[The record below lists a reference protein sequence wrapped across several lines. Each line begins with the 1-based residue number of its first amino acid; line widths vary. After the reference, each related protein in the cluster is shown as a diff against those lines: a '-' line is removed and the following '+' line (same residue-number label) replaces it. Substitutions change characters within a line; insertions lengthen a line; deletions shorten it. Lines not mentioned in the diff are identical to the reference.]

1 MVEFDYLPENLWSA
15 HASLDGT
22 LVSGYNDLVQKGK
35 ITPNGVVLHTHENAT
50 VVFLTEQGFDI
61 ELLPP
66 IQQTG
71 VHTPDLLML
80 DLEWEMKSP
89 RSNGKYTIEHSFRS
103 ALKQSPN
110 IIFDI
115 RGSKMPEQK
124 CIAEIERRFNDFKKV
139 NRVMIITK
147 RQGLLDFKK

>member
-1 MVEFDYLPENLWSA
+1 MK
-15 HASLDGT
+15 
-22 LVSGYNDLVQKGK
+22 QGK

-50 VVFLTEQGFDI
+50 VVFLTQQGFDI

-66 IQQTG
+66 VQHKG
-71 VHTPDLLML
+71 AHTPDIKML
-80 DLEWEMKSP
+80 GLEWEIKSP
-89 RSNGKYTIEHSFRS
+89 KSNGKYTIEHSFRS

-110 IIFDI
+110 VFFDI

-124 CIAEIERRFNDFKKV
+124 CVAEIERRFNDFKKI

-147 RQGLLDFKK
+147 QRKLLDFSKKN

>member
-1 MVEFDYLPENLWSA
+1 MK
-15 HASLDGT
+15 
-22 LVSGYNDLVQKGK
+22 KGK

-66 IQQTG
+66 VQRKG
-71 VHTPDLLML
+71 ARTPDLRMQNL
-80 DLEWEMKSP
+80 DWEMKNP

-115 RGSKMPEQK
+115 RGSKMLERK
-124 CIAEIERRFNDFKKV
+124 AITEIERRFNDFKKV
-139 NRVMIITK
+139 KRVLIITK
-147 RQGLLDFKK
+147 KHKLLDLNKKT

>member
-1 MVEFDYLPENLWSA
+1 MLRMK
-15 HASLDGT
+15 
-22 LVSGYNDLVQKGK
+22 KGK
-35 ITPNGVVLHTHENAT
+35 ITPNGVVLHTHENAA
-50 VVFLTEQGFDI
+50 VVFLTEQGFDV

-66 IQQTG
+66 AQRKG
-71 VHTPDLLML
+71 VRTPDIRML

-139 NRVMIITK
+139 KRVMIITK
-147 RQGLLDFKK
+147 GHGLLDFNKKM

>member
-1 MVEFDYLPENLWSA
+1 MVVSVFTVSDILPWMK
-15 HASLDGT
+15 
-22 LVSGYNDLVQKGK
+22 QGK

-50 VVFLTEQGFDI
+50 VVFLTQQGFDI

-66 IQQTG
+66 IQRKG
-71 VHTPDLLML
+71 ARTPDIKMSGV
-80 DLEWEMKSP
+80 EWEMKSP

-115 RGSKMPEQK
+115 RNSKIPGKK
-124 CIAEIERRFNDFKKV
+124 CIAEIERRFNDFRKV

-147 RQGLLDFKK
+147 QHKIIDFSK

>member
-1 MVEFDYLPENLWSA
+1 MLNL
-15 HASLDGT
+15 D
-22 LVSGYNDLVQKGK
+22 
-35 ITPNGVVLHTHENAT
+35 
-50 VVFLTEQGFDI
+50 
-61 ELLPP
+61 
-66 IQQTG
+66 
-71 VHTPDLLML
+71 
-80 DLEWEMKSP
+80 WEMKSP

-139 NRVMIITK
+139 NRVMIVTK
-147 RQGLLDFKK
+147 RQGLLDFNKNI

>member
-1 MVEFDYLPENLWSA
+1 MK
-15 HASLDGT
+15 
-22 LVSGYNDLVQKGK
+22 KGK

-50 VVFLTEQGFDI
+50 VVFLTEQGFDV

-66 IQQTG
+66 VQRKG
-71 VHTPDLLML
+71 ARTPDILML

-89 RSNGKYTIEHSFRS
+89 QSNGKYTIEHSFRS

-147 RQGLLDFKK
+147 RQGLLDFKKKI

>member
-1 MVEFDYLPENLWSA
+1 MKQ
-15 HASLDGT
+15 GR
-22 LVSGYNDLVQKGK
+22 

-50 VVFLTEQGFDI
+50 VVFLTEQGFDV

-66 IQQTG
+66 VQRKG
-71 VHTPDLLML
+71 ARTPDIKML
-80 DLEWEMKSP
+80 DVEWEMKSP
-89 RSNGKYTIEHSFRS
+89 KSNGKYTIEHSFRS

-115 RGSKMPEQK
+115 RSSKMPQQK

-139 NRVMIITK
+139 KRVMIITK
-147 RQGLLDFKK
+147 KQKLLDFNKKI

>member
-1 MVEFDYLPENLWSA
+1 MVPVIISA
-15 HASLDGT
+15 MKQGR
-22 LVSGYNDLVQKGK
+22 

-50 VVFLTEQGFDI
+50 IVFLTQQGFDV

-66 IQQTG
+66 IQRKG
-71 VHTPDLLML
+71 AHTPDIKML
-80 DLEWEMKSP
+80 GLEWELKSP
-89 RSNGKYTIEHSFRS
+89 KSNGKYTVEHSFRS

-115 RGSKMPEQK
+115 RGSKMPERK
-124 CIAEIERRFNDFKKV
+124 CVSEIERRFNDFKKV

-147 RQGLLDFKK
+147 HQDLLDFTKKN